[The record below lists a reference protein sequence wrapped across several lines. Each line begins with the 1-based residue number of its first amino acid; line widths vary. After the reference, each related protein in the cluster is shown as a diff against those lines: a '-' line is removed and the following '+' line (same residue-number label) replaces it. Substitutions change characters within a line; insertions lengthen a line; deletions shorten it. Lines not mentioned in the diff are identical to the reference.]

1 MWRLGLAIF
10 AGVGEVEHKFS
21 AFTNNPRPA
30 GGGGIRFMIDR
41 ESKINV
47 RLDFAYNGNDVLT
60 YFNILEAF

>member
-1 MWRLGLAIF
+1 MVIF
-10 AGVGEVEHKFS
+10 AGIGEVEHKFS
-21 AFTNNPRPA
+21 EFTNHPRAA
-30 GGGGIRFMIDR
+30 GGAGIRFMIDK